1 MKPAP
6 FAFRAPDKLA
16 GVVEILTEHG
26 DDARVLAGGQSLV
39 PLMNLRVVRPEM
51 LVSINSCAE
60 LDFIAQRNGHLEIG
74 ALVRQADAET
84 HDMVR
89 ADCPL
94 LAAALPHLGPQANR
108 NRGTVCG
115 SIAHA
120 DPLAELPAVALALD
134 AEMIVAG
141 STGERRIAAGE
152 FFLGELTTA
161 IEPGEML
168 RAVAFQRRTGDEY
181 YAFLE
186 VGNRRHGF
194 AVAGLAL
201 RWRVEN
207 GTCTFVRVAMMGA
220 GPTAYRAAAVE
231 AALVGSHLDEAAIA
245 AAVDAI
251 HKTVTP
257 LSDMHAD
264 ADYRRNV
271 LGVLLRRG
279 LQEGAAR

>member
-6 FAFRAPDKLA
+6 FAFAAPDTLDGVLA
-16 GVVEILTEHG
+16 ALAAEG

-39 PLMNLRVVRPEM
+39 PLMNLRMVRPAM
-51 LVSINSCAE
+51 LVSINRCGE
-60 LDFIAQRNGHLEIG
+60 LDYVARRDGHLEIG

-84 HDMVR
+84 NETVR

-94 LAAALPHLGPQANR
+94 LAAALPYLGAQANR

-141 STGERRIAAGE
+141 TGGERRIAAAD

-161 IEPGEML
+161 LEPGGML
-168 RAVAFQRRTGDEY
+168 RAVAFRRQAADERS
-181 YAFLE
+181 AFLE

-194 AVAGLAL
+194 AVAGVAL
-201 RWRVEN
+201 RWKVAD
-207 GTCTFVRVAMMGA
+207 GICDFARVAMLGA
-220 GPTAYRAAAVE
+220 GPMACRVREAE
-231 AALVGSHLDEAAIA
+231 AALVGRRLDGAAID
-245 AAVDAI
+245 AAVEAVRANVAPPTD
-251 HKTVTP
+251 V
-257 LSDMHAD
+257 HAD
-264 ADYRRNV
+264 ADYRRHV
-271 LGVLLRRG
+271 LGVLVRRG
-279 LQEGAAR
+279 LQQGAVG